1 MSHNNYAPI
10 ALFVYA
16 RPSHVRLTVDSLLGN
31 PGAESSD
38 LIIFSDAARSS
49 DKKRDVEEVRAYIK
63 TIVGFRTVTIHH
75 RPYNFGLANSIIQ
88 GVTEILKAHES
99 VIVLEDDMRTS
110 PHFLTYMNDALVKFV
125 NDDRVASVHGYV
137 YPVKQ
142 QLPEAF
148 FLRGAD
154 CWGWATWRRAW
165 AHFNPNGQFLLD
177 ELKRRQLTKAF
188 DFNGA
193 YSFSKMLEDQIKGS
207 NDSWAVRWHASA
219 FLADMLTLY
228 PGRSLVHNI
237 GNDNS
242 GTHCGDNTSHDA
254 ELSVTPIDLKTL
266 EVTSSAQGRAAFEAF
281 FRKTHGTFVRR
292 LGRRIKKILPRRL
305 HEH

>member
-1 MSHNNYAPI
+1 
-10 ALFVYA
+10 
-16 RPSHVRLTVDSLLGN
+16 VDSLLGN